1 MRAAVTSFS
10 RRPLLV
16 TGNAATSLRADPFF
30 AMSLNT
36 INEVF
41 FAVVE
46 RDSDPVMMYKQTDKW
61 SSISSHELYRE
72 VLGVARSLEKWG
84 IRQGDRVAILSE
96 NRPEWAVADFATQ
109 LLGAI
114 TVPIYGTLTPE
125 QTAFILQD
133 SGARVIFLSTAAQL
147 QKFLAARA
155 QTRVENAVIM
165 DQVETPDAV
174 PMHRL
179 MHGGPAGRDAELDA
193 RARGIGPA
201 DLATIIYTSGTTG
214 VPKGAML
221 THGNL
226 ACNVEYSLHEVPV
239 LPGDVGISF
248 LPLAHVTARHV
259 DYAWL
264 YRGVTVAYC
273 PAIEQL
279 PSTLQEVRPTTFVGV
294 PRVYEKMYAQVQLKV
309 QSGFKRALY
318 NWAMQVGHAHRAET
332 LEQKRPTSLSW
343 RLADKLVFSKVR
355 NGMGGRVRIYL
366 SGGAPLARQMGE
378 WFADVGIRIDEG
390 YGLTETSPVIAVN
403 TPAHHKLGTVGR
415 PLPNVE
421 VRIADDGEILV
432 RGPSV
437 FQGYWNLP
445 EQTRQA
451 LVDGWFHTGDI
462 GNLDSEG
469 FLSVTDRKKDLLKT
483 SGGKFITPQPIEK
496 ALQMSPW
503 VAEAVV
509 LGDRRKFPSAIIAPD
524 FRMLEPWA
532 RSNGVR
538 FSSREE
544 LVANATVRG
553 LYEGVISE
561 INQKLARY
569 EQIKKFLLV
578 AEEFSVANGLLTA
591 SMKLRRR
598 QVEERYRQ
606 QIDALYAEPAPPI
619 PVET

>member
-1 MRAAVTSFS
+1 MN
-10 RRPLLV
+10 P
-16 TGNAATSLRADPFF
+16 
-30 AMSLNT
+30 NT

-41 FAVVE
+41 YTAVE
-46 RDSDPVMMYKQTDKW
+46 RNFDRVMMYKQTAKW
-61 SSISSHELYRE
+61 IPISSHELYRD
-72 VLGVARSLEKWG
+72 VVGVARSLEKWG
-84 IRQGDRVAILSE
+84 IHKGDRVAILSE
-96 NRPEWAVADFATQ
+96 NRREWAVADFATQ
-109 LLGAI
+109 ALGGI
-114 TVPIYGTLTPE
+114 VVPIYGTLTPE
-125 QTAFILQD
+125 QTAYILRD
-133 SGARVIFLSTAAQL
+133 SGARVIFLSTVAQL
-147 QKFLAARA
+147 QKFLAAKC
-155 QTRVENAVIM
+155 QTVIEKAVIM
-165 DQVETPDAV
+165 DEASTPDAI
-174 PMHRL
+174 PMHGL
-179 MHGGPAGRDAELDA
+179 MPAGSAGRDPEFDA
-193 RARGIGPA
+193 RARSIGPA

-226 ACNVEYSLHEVPV
+226 ASNLGAALQQ
-239 LPGDVGISF
+239 LPMAEGDIGISF

-259 DYAWL
+259 DYAWF
-264 YRGVTVAYC
+264 YQGVTIAYC
-273 PAIEQL
+273 PFIDQL
-279 PSTLQEVRPTTFVGV
+279 PAALQEVRPTIFVGV

-309 QSGFKRALY
+309 QSGVRRALY
-318 NWAMQVGHAHRAET
+318 NWAMKVGHAHRSET
-332 LEQKRPTSLSW
+332 LEQKRPASLSW

-355 NGMGGRVRIYL
+355 NGMGGRVRIL
-366 SGGAPLARQMGE
+366 FSGGAPLARQMAE
-378 WFADVGIRIDEG
+378 WFADIGVRIDEG

-403 TPAHHKLGTVGR
+403 TPAHHKLGTVGI
-415 PLPNVE
+415 PLSNLE

-445 EQTRQA
+445 EQTSQA
-451 LVDGWFHTGDI
+451 LTDGWFHTGDI

-509 LGDRRKFPSAIIAPD
+509 LGDRRKFPAAIIAPD

-532 RSNGVR
+532 RNNGVR
-538 FSSREE
+538 FTSHEE
-544 LVANATVRG
+544 LVTDAAVRA
-553 LYEGVISE
+553 LYEGIVAE

-569 EQIKKFLLV
+569 EQLKKFLLI

-598 QVEERYRQ
+598 QVEERYRE
-606 QIDALYAEPAPPI
+606 QIDALYAEPVPEAP
-619 PVET
+619 VHT

>member
-1 MRAAVTSFS
+1 
-10 RRPLLV
+10 
-16 TGNAATSLRADPFF
+16 
-30 AMSLNT
+30 MSLNT
-36 INEVF
+36 INDVF
-41 FAVVE
+41 YTVVE
-46 RDSDPVMMYKQTDKW
+46 RNSGCVMMYKQTANW
-61 SSISSHELYRE
+61 ISISSSELYRD

-84 IRQGDRVAILSE
+84 VRRGDRVAILSE

-109 LLGAI
+109 LLGGVV
-114 TVPIYGTLTPE
+114 VPIYGTLTPE
-125 QTAFILQD
+125 QTAYILRD
-133 SGARVIFLSTAAQL
+133 SGARVIFVSSDAQL
-147 QKFLAARA
+147 QKFLAAKD
-155 QTRVENAVIM
+155 QTVVEKAVIM
-165 DQVETPDAV
+165 DDAGTPDAL

-179 MHGGPAGRDAELDA
+179 MHGGPVGRDSEFDA
-193 RARGIGPA
+193 RARSLGPS

-226 ACNVEYSLHEVPV
+226 ACNVEYSLREVPV
-239 LPGDVGISF
+239 SAGDLGVSF

-273 PAIEQL
+273 PVLDQL
-279 PSTLQEVRPTTFVGV
+279 PATLQEMHPTIFVGV

-309 QSGFKRALY
+309 QSGLKRALY
-318 NWAMQVGHAHRAET
+318 NWAMKVGHAHRAQT
-332 LEQKRPTSLSW
+332 LEQKRPTALSW
-343 RLADKLVFSKVR
+343 RLADKLIFSKVR
-355 NGMGGRVRIYL
+355 QGMGGRVRIYL

-378 WFADVGIRIDEG
+378 WFADVGIRLDEG

-421 VRIADDGEILV
+421 VKIADDGEILV

-445 EQTRQA
+445 EQTSQA

-462 GNLDSEG
+462 GNLDSDG

-496 ALQMSPW
+496 SLQMSPW

-509 LGDRRKFPSAIIAPD
+509 LGDRRKFPAVIIAPD
-524 FRMLEPWA
+524 FRLLEPWA
-532 RSNGVR
+532 RNNGVA
-538 FSSREE
+538 FNSREE
-544 LVANATVRG
+544 LVADSAVRN
-553 LYEGVISE
+553 LYETVISE

-578 AEEFSVANGLLTA
+578 PEEFSIANGLLTA

-606 QIDALYAEPAPPI
+606 QIDALYTEAVPQA

>member
-1 MRAAVTSFS
+1 
-10 RRPLLV
+10 
-16 TGNAATSLRADPFF
+16 
-30 AMSLNT
+30 
-36 INEVF
+36 
-41 FAVVE
+41 
-46 RDSDPVMMYKQTDKW
+46 
-61 SSISSHELYRE
+61 
-72 VLGVARSLEKWG
+72 VLGVARALEQWG

-96 NRPEWAVADFATQ
+96 NRPEWAVADFACQ
-109 LLGAI
+109 LLGAVV
-114 TVPIYGTLTPE
+114 VPIYGTLTAE
-125 QTAFILQD
+125 QTAYILKD

-147 QKFLAARA
+147 TKFLVGKD
-155 QTRVENAVIM
+155 QTRVEKAVIM
-165 DQVETPDAV
+165 DYVGVPDAL

-179 MHGGPAGRDAELDA
+179 MHGGPAGRDGKFDD
-193 RARGIGPA
+193 RARRIQPA

-221 THGNL
+221 SHGNL
-226 ACNVEYSLHEVPV
+226 ACNVEYSLREVPV
-239 LPGDVGISF
+239 SEGDVGVSF

-273 PAIEQL
+273 AALDQL
-279 PSTLQEVRPTTFVGV
+279 PATLKEIRPTIFVGV
-294 PRVYEKMYAQVQLKV
+294 PRVYEKMYTQVQLQV
-309 QSGFKRALY
+309 GSGVKHALY
-318 NWAMQVGHAHRAET
+318 QWAVKVGHAHRGET
-332 LEQKRPTSLSW
+332 LERKRPASLAW
-343 RLADKLVFSKVR
+343 RLADKLIFSKVR
-355 NGMGGRVRIYL
+355 EAMGGRVRIYL

-378 WFADVGIRIDEG
+378 WFADLGIRIDEG

-421 VRIADDGEILV
+421 VKIAEVGEILV

-445 EQTRQA
+445 EQTSA
-451 LVDGWFHTGDI
+451 AFMDGWFRTGDI
-462 GNLDSEG
+462 GTLDSEG

-509 LGDRRKFPSAIIAPD
+509 LGDRRKFPSAILAPD
-524 FRMLEPWA
+524 FRRLEPWA

-538 FSSREE
+538 FNSREE
-544 LVANATVRG
+544 LVADAAVRN

-598 QVEERYRQ
+598 QVEARYQ
-606 QIDALYAEPAPPI
+606 AQIDALYAEAVPPT

>member
-1 MRAAVTSFS
+1 
-10 RRPLLV
+10 
-16 TGNAATSLRADPFF
+16 
-30 AMSLNT
+30 MSLNT
-36 INEVF
+36 INDVF
-41 FAVVE
+41 YSVVE
-46 RDSDPVMMYKQTDKW
+46 RNSDRVMMYKQTVRW
-61 SSISSHELYRE
+61 IPIASHELYRN
-72 VLGVARSLEKWG
+72 VLGVARALEQWG
-84 IRQGDRVAILSE
+84 IRPGDRVAILSE

-109 LLGAI
+109 LLGAVV
-114 TVPIYGTLTPE
+114 VPVYGTLTAE
-125 QTAFILQD
+125 QTAYILKD
-133 SGARVIFLSTAAQL
+133 SGARVIFLSSAAQL
-147 QKFLAARA
+147 TKFLAGKD
-155 QTRVENAVIM
+155 QTAVEKAVIM
-165 DQVETPDAV
+165 DYVGIPDAV

-179 MHGGPAGRDAELDA
+179 MHGGPAGRDPEFDT
-193 RARGIGPA
+193 RARRIQA
-201 DLATIIYTSGTTG
+201 DDLATIIYTSGTTG
-214 VPKGAML
+214 VSKGAML

-226 ACNVEYSLHEVPV
+226 ACNVEYSLREVPV
-239 LPGDVGISF
+239 SPGDLGVSF

-273 PAIEQL
+273 PALDQL
-279 PSTLQEVRPTTFVGV
+279 PTTLKEIRPTIFVGV
-294 PRVYEKMYAQVQLKV
+294 PRVYEKMYGQVQLQV
-309 QSGFKRALY
+309 GSGLKRALY
-318 NWAMQVGHAHRAET
+318 NWAVKVGHAHRGET
-332 LEQKRPTSLSW
+332 LEQKRPAALSW
-343 RLADKLVFSKVR
+343 RLADRLVFSKVR
-355 NGMGGRVRIYL
+355 EGMGGRVRIYL

-378 WFADVGIRIDEG
+378 WFADLGIRIDEG

-421 VRIADDGEILV
+421 VKIAEDGEILV

-437 FQGYWNLP
+437 FRGYWNLP
-445 EQTRQA
+445 AETSNA
-451 LVDGWFHTGDI
+451 FVDGWFRTGDI
-462 GNLDSEG
+462 GNLDGEG

-509 LGDRRKFPSAIIAPD
+509 LGDRRKFPSAILAPD
-524 FRMLEPWA
+524 FRLLEPWA
-532 RSNGVR
+532 RNNGAR
-538 FSSREE
+538 FNSREE
-544 LVANATVRG
+544 LVADAMVRN

-598 QVEERYRQ
+598 QVEERYRA
-606 QIDALYAEPAPPI
+606 QIEALYAEPAPPT

>member
-1 MRAAVTSFS
+1 
-10 RRPLLV
+10 
-16 TGNAATSLRADPFF
+16 
-30 AMSLNT
+30 MSPNT

-41 FAVVE
+41 YTAVE
-46 RDSDPVMMYKQTDKW
+46 RNSDRLMMYKQAAKW
-61 SSISSHELYRE
+61 IPVSSHELYRD
-72 VLGVARSLEKWG
+72 VVGVARTLEKWG

-96 NRPEWAVADFATQ
+96 NRREWAVADFATQ
-109 LLGAI
+109 ALGGVV
-114 TVPIYGTLTPE
+114 VPIYGTLTPE
-125 QTAFILQD
+125 QTAYILRD
-133 SGARVIFLSTAAQL
+133 SGARIIFLSTVAQL
-147 QKFLAARA
+147 QKFLAARD
-155 QTRVENAVIM
+155 QTRVEKAVIM
-165 DQVETPDAV
+165 DDAETAEAI
-174 PMHRL
+174 PMPRL
-179 MHGGPAGRDAELDA
+179 MQGGPAGRDSEFDA
-193 RARGIGPA
+193 RARSIGSA

-226 ACNVEYSLHEVPV
+226 ASNLGAALQQ
-239 LPGDVGISF
+239 LPMAAGDIGISF

-259 DYAWL
+259 DYAWF
-264 YRGVTVAYC
+264 YQGVTIAYC
-273 PAIEQL
+273 PFIDQL
-279 PSTLQEVRPTTFVGV
+279 PAALQEVRPTIFVGV

-309 QSGFKRALY
+309 QSGLRRVLY
-318 NWAMQVGHAHRAET
+318 NWAMKVGHAHRSET
-332 LEQKRPTSLSW
+332 LEQKRPASLSW

-355 NGMGGRVRIYL
+355 QGMGGRVRIL
-366 SGGAPLARQMGE
+366 FSGGAPLARQMAE
-378 WFADVGIRIDEG
+378 WFADIGLRIDEG

-403 TPAHHKLGTVGR
+403 TPAHHRLGTVGI
-415 PLPNVE
+415 PLSNLE

-445 EQTRQA
+445 EQTSQA
-451 LVDGWFHTGDI
+451 LTDGWFHTGDI
-462 GNLDSEG
+462 GKLDSEG

-509 LGDRRKFPSAIIAPD
+509 LGDRRKFPAAIIAPD

-532 RSNGVR
+532 RNNGVR
-538 FSSREE
+538 FASHEE
-544 LVANATVRG
+544 LVADAAVRA
-553 LYEGVISE
+553 LYEGIVSE

-569 EQIKKFLLV
+569 EQLKKFLLI

-598 QVEERYRQ
+598 QVEERYRE
-606 QIDALYAEPAPPI
+606 QIDALYAEPMPEAQ
-619 PVET
+619 VQT

>member
-1 MRAAVTSFS
+1 MAPSYA
-10 RRPLLV
+10 RPEALPLSKRM
-16 TGNAATSLRADPFF
+16 NP
-30 AMSLNT
+30 NT

-41 FAVVE
+41 YTAVE
-46 RDSDPVMMYKQTDKW
+46 RNFDRVMMYKQTAKW
-61 SSISSHELYRE
+61 IPISSHELYRD
-72 VLGVARSLEKWG
+72 VVGVARSLEKWG
-84 IRQGDRVAILSE
+84 IHKGDRVAILSE
-96 NRPEWAVADFATQ
+96 NRREWAVADFATQ
-109 LLGAI
+109 ALGGI
-114 TVPIYGTLTPE
+114 VVPIYGTLTPE
-125 QTAFILQD
+125 QTAYILRD
-133 SGARVIFLSTAAQL
+133 SGARVIFLSTVAQL
-147 QKFLAARA
+147 QKFLAAKC
-155 QTRVENAVIM
+155 QTVIEKAVIM
-165 DQVETPDAV
+165 DEASTPDAI
-174 PMHRL
+174 PMHGL
-179 MHGGPAGRDAELDA
+179 MPAGSAGRDPEFDA
-193 RARGIGPA
+193 RARSIGPA

-226 ACNVEYSLHEVPV
+226 ASNLGAALQQ
-239 LPGDVGISF
+239 LPMAEGDIGISF

-259 DYAWL
+259 DYAWF
-264 YRGVTVAYC
+264 YQGVTIAYC
-273 PAIEQL
+273 PFIDQL
-279 PSTLQEVRPTTFVGV
+279 PAALQEVRPTIFVGV

-309 QSGFKRALY
+309 QSGVRRALY
-318 NWAMQVGHAHRAET
+318 NWAMKVGHAHRSET
-332 LEQKRPTSLSW
+332 LEQKRPASLSW

-355 NGMGGRVRIYL
+355 NGMGGRVRIL
-366 SGGAPLARQMGE
+366 FSGGAPLARQMAE
-378 WFADVGIRIDEG
+378 WFADIGVRIDEG

-403 TPAHHKLGTVGR
+403 TPAHHKLGTVGI
-415 PLPNVE
+415 PLSNLE

-445 EQTRQA
+445 EQTSQA
-451 LVDGWFHTGDI
+451 LTDGWFHTGDI

-509 LGDRRKFPSAIIAPD
+509 LGDRRKFPAAIIAPD

-532 RSNGVR
+532 RNNGVR
-538 FSSREE
+538 FTSHEE
-544 LVANATVRG
+544 LVTDAAVRA
-553 LYEGVISE
+553 LYEGIVAE

-569 EQIKKFLLV
+569 EQLKKFLLI

-598 QVEERYRQ
+598 QVEERYRE
-606 QIDALYAEPAPPI
+606 QIDALYAEPVPEAP
-619 PVET
+619 VHT

>member
-1 MRAAVTSFS
+1 MG
-10 RRPLLV
+10 LQ
-16 TGNAATSLRADPFF
+16 
-30 AMSLNT
+30 T

-41 FAVVE
+41 YSVVE
-46 RDSDPVMMYKQTDKW
+46 RNCDRVMMYKQTVKW
-61 SSISSHELYRE
+61 ISISSHELYRN
-72 VLGVARSLEKWG
+72 VLGVACALEQWG

-96 NRPEWAVADFATQ
+96 NRPGWAVADFAAQ
-109 LLGAI
+109 LLGAVV
-114 TVPIYGTLTPE
+114 VPIYGTLTAE
-125 QTAFILQD
+125 QTAYILKD

-147 QKFLAARA
+147 TKFLAAKD
-155 QTRVENAVIM
+155 QTGVEKAVIM
-165 DQVETPDAV
+165 DYVGIPDAV

-179 MHGGPAGRDAELDA
+179 MHGGPAGRDAEFDA
-193 RARGIGPA
+193 RARRIAPA

-226 ACNVEYSLHEVPV
+226 ACNVEYSLREVPV
-239 LPGDVGISF
+239 SQGDLGVSF

-264 YRGVTVAYC
+264 YRGVTLAYC
-273 PAIEQL
+273 PALEQL
-279 PSTLQEVRPTTFVGV
+279 PATLKEVRPTIFVGV
-294 PRVYEKMYAQVQLKV
+294 PRVYEKMYAQVQLQV
-309 QSGFKRALY
+309 GSGLKHALY
-318 NWAMQVGHAHRAET
+318 NWAVKVGHTHRGET
-332 LEQKRPTSLSW
+332 LEQKCPASLSW
-343 RLADKLVFSKVR
+343 RLADKLIFSKVR
-355 NGMGGRVRIYL
+355 DAMGGRLRIYL

-378 WFADVGIRIDEG
+378 WFADLGIRIDEG

-421 VRIADDGEILV
+421 VKIAEDGEILV

-445 EQTRQA
+445 EQTSA
-451 LVDGWFHTGDI
+451 AFVEGWFRTGDI
-462 GNLDSEG
+462 GTLDSEG

-509 LGDRRKFPSAIIAPD
+509 LGDRRKFPSAILAPD
-524 FRMLEPWA
+524 FRLLEPWA

-538 FSSREE
+538 FHSREE
-544 LVANATVRG
+544 LVADAAVRN
-553 LYEGVISE
+553 LYEGVIAE
-561 INQKLARY
+561 INHKLARY

-598 QVEERYRQ
+598 QVEERYRA
-606 QIDALYAEPAPPI
+606 QIDSLYAEPAAEPI
-619 PVET
+619 ING